1 MVRIQLFSSV
11 TRKFSS
17 TFTFHS
23 RIICSALSTFSVRFV
38 KINTNY
44 YLKRKLQGSH
54 NLLPDQIPV
63 RWRGHNVDLRSR
75 YSPCFLI
82 FSFQTCSTSA
92 FWYKLSVDSFTPI
105 LKRQLISYDW
115 RSSVASVLW
124 YIRTLSLVRL
134 ECWVLRHCARSR
146 AFSHQ
151 LRFRFTSSRLAILF
165 TNPATRSDYFFVS
178 SGLFTRYFF
187 FKKSIKKSKVIK
199 LIMARFARKMIILLG
214 LRDISL
220 RVRGLPTMLET
231 LVSTLFS
238 PMRHPFES
246 PLTGGLVDEVD
257 KIGTTLFVSSLSFVN
272 IKPFGFMK
280 VRLKGRIKRK
290 VRRRLYRLN
299 RPDY

>member
-1 MVRIQLFSSV
+1 
-11 TRKFSS
+11 
-17 TFTFHS
+17 
-23 RIICSALSTFSVRFV
+23 
-38 KINTNY
+38 
-44 YLKRKLQGSH
+44 
-54 NLLPDQIPV
+54 
-63 RWRGHNVDLRSR
+63 
-75 YSPCFLI
+75 
-82 FSFQTCSTSA
+82 
-92 FWYKLSVDSFTPI
+92 
-105 LKRQLISYDW
+105 
-115 RSSVASVLW
+115 
-124 YIRTLSLVRL
+124 
-134 ECWVLRHCARSR
+134 
-146 AFSHQ
+146 
-151 LRFRFTSSRLAILF
+151 
-165 TNPATRSDYFFVS
+165 
-178 SGLFTRYFF
+178 
-187 FKKSIKKSKVIK
+187 
-199 LIMARFARKMIILLG
+199 MARFARKMIILLG